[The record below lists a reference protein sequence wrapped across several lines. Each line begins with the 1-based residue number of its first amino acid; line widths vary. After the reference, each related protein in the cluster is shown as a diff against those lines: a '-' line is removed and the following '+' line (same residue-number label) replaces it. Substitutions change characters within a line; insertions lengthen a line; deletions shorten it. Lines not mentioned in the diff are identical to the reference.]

1 VITVIES
8 VAEMREFIAQVRQQ
22 GKKVGF
28 VPTMGALHEGHL
40 ALMEEAKSSSDTVV
54 ASIFVNPTQFG
65 PNEDYDAYPRI
76 WKSDIDACQKIG
88 VDVVFRPHVA
98 DMYPQG
104 WGTWVSVDNITEK
117 LCGQTRPGHFR
128 GVATVV
134 TKLFN
139 IVQPDRAFFGQKD
152 AQQVVV
158 LMKMV
163 RDLNMNVEIIM
174 VPIVRDPDG
183 LAKSSRNIYLT
194 PEQRTAA
201 LVLSRSLLSAQQ
213 MVIQGQR
220 GCRLICSEVQDKIAE
235 EPLAAVEY
243 VQMYSFPDLQ
253 EITTVRDK
261 VLLAVAVRFG
271 TTRLIDN
278 MILEVKE

>member
-1 VITVIES
+1 MTVIES
-8 VAEMREFIAQVRQQ
+8 VSEMRAFIAQVRQQ
-22 GKKVGF
+22 RKKIGL

-40 ALMEEAKSSSDTVV
+40 ALMEEAKSSSDIVV

-65 PNEDYDAYPRI
+65 PNEDYDAYPRT
-76 WKSDIDACQKIG
+76 WQSDIDACQKIG
-88 VDVVFRPHVA
+88 VDVVFRPSVA
-98 DMYPQG
+98 EMYPQG
-104 WGTWVSVDNITEK
+104 WGTWVSVEKITEK

-139 IVQPDRAFFGQKD
+139 IVQPDKAFFGQKD
-152 AQQVVV
+152 AQQVAV

-163 RDLNMNVEIIM
+163 RDLNMNIEIIV

-194 PEQRTAA
+194 PEQRKAA

-213 MVIQGQR
+213 MIIQGQR
-220 GCRLICSEVQDKIAE
+220 GCRLICREVQDKIAE

>member
-1 VITVIES
+1 MITVIES

-22 GKKVGF
+22 GKKIGL

-40 ALMEEAKSSSDTVV
+40 ALMEEAKSSSDIVV

-65 PNEDYDAYPRI
+65 PNEDYDAYPRT
-76 WKSDIDACQKIG
+76 WQYDIDACRKIG
-88 VDVVFRPHVA
+88 VDVVFRPPVA
-98 DMYPQG
+98 EMYPQD
-104 WGTWVSVDNITEK
+104 WATWVSVDKITEK

-139 IVQPDRAFFGQKD
+139 IVQPDKAFFGQKD

-194 PEQRTAA
+194 PEQRAA
-201 LVLSRSLLSAQQ
+201 APVLNRSLLFARQ
-213 MVIQGQR
+213 MVMQGQR
-220 GCRLICSEVQDKIAE
+220 ECRLICSAVQNKIVA
-235 EPLAAVEY
+235 EPLASVEY
-243 VQMYSFPDLQ
+243 VAMYSFPELQ
-253 EITTVRDK
+253 DITTVSGK
-261 VLLAVAVRFG
+261 ALLAVAVRFG
-271 TTRLIDN
+271 ATRLIDN
-278 MILEVKE
+278 IILEVKE

>member
-1 VITVIES
+1 MTVIES
-8 VAEMREFIAQVRQQ
+8 VAEMREFVAQVRQQ
-22 GKKVGF
+22 GKKIGL

-40 ALMEEAKSSSDTVV
+40 ALMEEAKSSSDIVV

-65 PNEDYDAYPRI
+65 PNEDYEAYPRT
-76 WKSDIDACQKIG
+76 WQSDIDACKKIG
-88 VDVVFRPHVA
+88 IDVVFRPPVA
-98 DMYPQG
+98 EMYPQD
-104 WGTWVSVDNITEK
+104 WGTWVSVDKITEK

-139 IVQPDRAFFGQKD
+139 IVQPDKAFFGQKD

-174 VPIVRDPDG
+174 VPIVRESDG

-194 PEQRTAA
+194 PEQRAA
-201 LVLSRSLLSAQQ
+201 ASVLNGSLLFARQ
-213 MVIQGQR
+213 MVMQGQR
-220 GCRLICSEVQDKIAE
+220 ECRLVCSEVQNRIEE
-235 EPLAAVEY
+235 EPLACVEY
-243 VQMYSFPDLQ
+243 VAMYSFPELR
-253 EITTVRDK
+253 EITTVSGK

-278 MILEVKE
+278 IILEIKE